1 MSVRKTLVILTYNEI
16 EATPKVWGSIPLAA
30 ADEVFCVD
38 GGSTDGTIEFV
49 RSKGVR
55 VVVQDRRGRG
65 RGFQLGVQEAAGEH
79 IVFFSTDGN
88 EDPADISRMFDLLAE
103 GHDMVIASRMMP
115 GAFNEEDVGWWR
127 PRKWVNNAFTLGAN
141 LLFNRRAYVTDT
153 INGYRGVSKQA
164 FERMG
169 IDVDG
174 FDVEF
179 TMSIR
184 AMKLGLRIAE
194 FPTREGARVGGVS
207 TAESWKTGVQ
217 FIKRFAHEMR
227 IGGRFGPAAAASR

>member
-1 MSVRKTLVILTYNEI
+1 MSVQKTLVILTFNEI
-16 EATPKVWGSIPLAA
+16 EATPKVWGSVPLQA

-38 GGSTDGTIEFV
+38 GGSKDGTVEFMQ
-49 RSKGVR
+49 SKGIR
-55 VVVQDRRGRG
+55 VVSQDRRGRG
-65 RGFQLGVQEAAGEH
+65 RGFQLGVREAKGEH

-88 EDPADISRMFDLLAE
+88 EDPADIPKLFALLDE
-103 GHDMVIASRMMP
+103 GYDMVIASRMLP
-115 GAFNEEDVGWWR
+115 GAFNEEDVHWWR

-141 LLFNRRAYVTDT
+141 LLFNRRAALSDT
-153 INGYRGVSKQA
+153 INGYRGVSKSA

-184 AMKLGLRIAE
+184 AMKLGLRVAE
-194 FPTREGARVGGVS
+194 FPTHEGARVGGVS
-207 TAESWKTGVQ
+207 TAESWKTGVV
-217 FIKRFAHEMR
+217 FVKRFLHEMS
-227 IGGRFGPAAAASR
+227 IGDRFGPP

>member
-1 MSVRKTLVILTYNEI
+1 MSVKRSLVILTFNEI
-16 EATPKVWGSIPLAA
+16 EATPKIWHTIPLDA

-38 GGSTDGTIEFV
+38 GGSRDGTVEFMA
-49 RSKGVR
+49 SKGVR
-55 VVVQDRRGRG
+55 VVSQDRRGRG

-88 EDPADISRMFDLLAE
+88 EDPADIPRMFSFLE
-103 GHDMVIASRMMP
+103 QGFDMVIASRMMP
-115 GAFNEEDVGWWR
+115 GAFNEEDVSWWR

-141 LLFNRRAYVTDT
+141 LLFNRRDYVTDT
-153 INGYRGVSKQA
+153 INGYRGVSKAA
-164 FERMG
+164 FGRMG

-179 TMSIR
+179 TTSIR
-184 AMKLGLRIAE
+184 AMKLGLRVAE

-207 TAESWKTGVQ
+207 TAESWKTGAQ
-217 FIKRFAHEMR
+217 FVRRFLREIR
-227 IGGRFGPAAAASR
+227 IGSRFGPA

>member
-1 MSVRKTLVILTYNEI
+1 MSAKKSLVILTFNEI
-16 EATPKVWGSIPLAA
+16 EATPKIWDTIPLSG

-38 GGSTDGTIEFV
+38 GGSTDGTIEFMK
-49 RSKGVR
+49 SKGIR

-65 RGFQLGVQEAAGEH
+65 RGFQLGVREAQGEH

-88 EDPADISRMFDLLAE
+88 EDPNDILKLFALLEE
-103 GHDMVIASRMMP
+103 GYDMAIASRMMP
-115 GAFNEEDVGWWR
+115 GAFNEEDVHLWR

-141 LLFNRRAYVTDT
+141 LLFNRRQALTDT
-153 INGYRGVSKQA
+153 INGYRGVSKAA

-184 AMKLGLRIAE
+184 AMKLGLRVAE

-207 TAESWKTGVQ
+207 TAESWKTGVV
-217 FIKRFAHEMR
+217 FVKRFLHEMR
-227 IGGRFGPAAAASR
+227 IGDRFGPA